1 MARGSGKYR
10 PAPGG
15 PVTDAALGRALGGRP
30 PAAGRRIGLLGGS
43 FNPTHDGH
51 LELTQTALARL
62 ALDEVWWLVSPQ
74 NPLKPE
80 AGMAGLDER
89 VARARAA
96 VDHPRVRVT
105 ALEAALG
112 TRYSVDTVRALTR
125 HFPKVRFVW
134 LMGADNLIQLPEW
147 KDWQQLFER
156 VAIAVFDRPG
166 YTERALAAKP
176 AERYAGCRLAERLAA
191 ELAERPP
198 PAWVFIHGPLNP
210 SSSTALR
217 AQAAE
222 RNES

>member
-1 MARGSGKYR
+1 MAAGDRKDR
-10 PAPGG
+10 PAPVGM
-15 PVTDAALGRALGGRP
+15 VTDATLGRALGGRLP
-30 PAAGRRIGLLGGS
+30 SAGQRIGLLGGS

-51 LELTQTALARL
+51 LELTRTALARL

-89 VARARAA
+89 VAQARDA
-96 VDHPRVRVT
+96 VDHPQVRVT

-112 TRYSVDTVRALTR
+112 TRYSVDTVQALTR

-147 KDWQQLFER
+147 KDWQRLFER
-156 VAIAVFDRPG
+156 VAIAVFARPG
-166 YTERALAAKP
+166 YSERALAAKP
-176 AERYAGCRLAERLAA
+176 AELFARARLAERLAA
-191 ELAERPP
+191 ELADRPP

-217 AQAAE
+217 AQAAA
-222 RNES
+222 RKDT

>member
-1 MARGSGKYR
+1 MAAGDRKDR
-10 PAPGG
+10 PAPVRM
-15 PVTDAALGRALGGRP
+15 VTDATLGRALGGRLP
-30 PAAGRRIGLLGGS
+30 SAGQRIGLLGGS
-43 FNPTHDGH
+43 FNPSHDGH
-51 LELTQTALARL
+51 LELTRTALARL

-80 AGMAGLDER
+80 AGMAGLEER
-89 VARARAA
+89 VSQAREA
-96 VDHPRVRVT
+96 VDQPQVRVT

-112 TRYSVDTVRALTR
+112 TRFSVDTVQALTR

-147 KDWQQLFER
+147 KDWRRLFER
-156 VAIAVFDRPG
+156 VPIAVFARPG
-166 YTERALAAKP
+166 YSERALATKP
-176 AERYAGCRLAERLAA
+176 AELFARVRLAESQAT
-191 ELAERPP
+191 ELADRPP

-222 RNES
+222 RDES

>member
-1 MARGSGKYR
+1 MTTGSRTGR
-10 PAPGG
+10 SATGG
-15 PVTDAALGRALGGRP
+15 PATDAALGRALGGRL
-30 PAAGRRIGLLGGS
+30 PADGMRVGLLGGS

-51 LELTQTALARL
+51 LELTRTALARL

-80 AGMAGLDER
+80 AGMAGRDER
-89 VARARAA
+89 VAQARDA

-105 ALEAALG
+105 ALEAELG
-112 TRYSVDTVRALTR
+112 TRYSVDTVRALAR

-147 KDWQQLFER
+147 KDWQRLFEQ

-166 YTERALAAKP
+166 YSERALAAKP
-176 AERYAGCRLAERLAA
+176 AELFAGCRLAERKAA
-191 ELAERPP
+191 ELADRPP

-217 AQAAE
+217 ARAAE
-222 RNES
+222 QGGT